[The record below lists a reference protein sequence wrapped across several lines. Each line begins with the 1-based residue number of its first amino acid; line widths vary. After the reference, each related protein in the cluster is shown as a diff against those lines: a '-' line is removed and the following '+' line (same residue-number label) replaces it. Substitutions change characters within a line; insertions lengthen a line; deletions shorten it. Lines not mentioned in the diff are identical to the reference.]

1 MRLRLFNFA
10 IFCLILLGINY
21 FWGDKFYSLYGL
33 FGSPA
38 EVQSLLN
45 SGFFLIAA
53 AAIAF
58 VFVRTLLA
66 IVVIVVILL
75 LIFFFLHY
83 GVPGL
88 F

>member
-1 MRLRLFNFA
+1 MRLKLFNFA
-10 IFCLILLGINY
+10 LFCLVLFAVNY
-21 FWGDKFYSLYGL
+21 FWGDKFYPFYGL

-45 SGFFLIAA
+45 SGFLLVAA
-53 AAIAF
+53 ATIAF
-58 VFVRTLLA
+58 IFVRTLLA
-66 IVVIVVILL
+66 IIVIVVILL

-83 GVPGL
+83 GIPGL